1 MDLNAIHLFVQVVEY
16 KSFTVAS
23 HKTGVPTSSISRKI
37 SELES
42 HLNIQLLERTTRQL
56 RLTEKGRI
64 FYDSVL
70 PAVDTLTMA
79 RQNLVDSITKN
90 TGILRITVPPGL
102 EKSIIIPLVDK
113 FKIQY
118 PNIRLK
124 ILLTGSELK
133 FIEDGIDIALR
144 IGELN
149 DSNLIAV
156 PLLEYNHVLVASPAY
171 VDNHGLPSEPT
182 QLSEH
187 QLICGTNWHDTK
199 QWKFVRNNQKTII
212 DINESLSLN
221 HYAAIQL
228 AIEKGM
234 GIGELPSINCSDDIQ
249 SGNLIQVLADWNLH
263 AYNFTKTENLKLS
276 IVYTANRY
284 NSELIKTFKN
294 FCVSYFQ
301 NHNQN

>member
-23 HKTGVPTSSISRKI
+23 TKTGVPTSSISRKI
-37 SELES
+37 SELET
-42 HLNIQLLERTTRQL
+42 HLNVRLLERTTRQL

-70 PAVDTLTMA
+70 PAVNTLNIA
-79 RQNLVDSITKN
+79 RQNLLDRNSKN
-90 TGILRITVPPGL
+90 TGTLRITVPPGL
-102 EKSIIIPLVDK
+102 EKSVIIPLIK
-113 FKIQY
+113 QFKIEY

-149 DSNLIAV
+149 DSSLIAV
-156 PLLEYNHVLVASPAY
+156 PLLKYNHILVASPDY
-171 VDNHGLPSEPT
+171 IENSELPSEPK
-182 QLSEH
+182 QLSQH

-199 QWKFVRNNQKTII
+199 QWKFVRNNQKII
-212 DINESLSLN
+212 ININESLSLN

-228 AIEKGM
+228 AIENGM
-234 GIGELPSINCSDDIQ
+234 GIGELPSINCSNEILN
-249 SGNLIQVLADWNLH
+249 GNLIQILPDWKLH
-263 AYNFTKTENLKLS
+263 AYNLTKTENLKLS

-294 FCVSYFQ
+294 YCVNFFQ
-301 NHNQN
+301 